1 MNPIETL
8 KEHNEWR
15 RGTDIEMLNP
25 TELGK
30 TIDTVIADYEAMQK
44 QNNELRAKVA
54 KYESVLCQTCH
65 GAGTVLVGV
74 DDGRDCPECAQSLAD
89 IRADGI
95 RGILEK
101 ADYFHHLELDD
112 GDVSGHFISAEDIDN
127 YADEVGRGDE

>member
-1 MNPIETL
+1 MKCKFNDCGWCYSKDEQTNDTQGQCNNPQECVVNIEQSGGKMNSIETL
-8 KEHNEWR
+8 KHHNEWR
-15 RGTDIEMLNP
+15 RGSDTEMLNP

-30 TIDTVIADYEAMQK
+30 AI
-44 QNNELRAKVA
+44 
-54 KYESVLCQTCH
+54 ESTPV
-65 GAGTVLVGV
+65 
-74 DDGRDCPECAQSLAD
+74 QSLAD

-112 GDVSGHFISAEDIDN
+112 GDVSGHFVSAEDIDN

>member
-8 KEHNEWR
+8 KHHNEWR
-15 RGTDIEMLNP
+15 RGSNTEMLNP

-30 TIDTVIADYEAMQK
+30 AI
-44 QNNELRAKVA
+44 
-54 KYESVLCQTCH
+54 ESTPV
-65 GAGTVLVGV
+65 
-74 DDGRDCPECAQSLAD
+74 QSLAD

-101 ADYFHHLELDD
+101 ADYFHHLELDG
-112 GDVSGHFISAEDIDN
+112 GDVSGHFVSAEDIDN